1 MLNNE
6 RRVFGAIKE
15 RMNSPD
21 PKFVLNIIELQN
33 VVTSSSGVSPIA
45 YLSNQVA
52 NLQQMVNYDL
62 KQINVN
68 AISNYNL
75 SPIQIYS
82 PLNLSNAALTANG
95 AAIGGS
101 SAISSIGTD
110 ASGQLYVGGARTGLL
125 LTQGGVSSFFVAAD
139 CNATFVGSVSA
150 SNFITTS
157 DIKKKTA
164 ITKITDYET
173 ILSSINGVRF
183 EWKDTGV
190 PDIGVIAQDVLP
202 VLPEAVFDTPRGYQ
216 VDYTKLIPVLVEAV
230 KSLQDRVTDLER
242 FKADVLLKG
251 LA

>member
-1 MLNNE
+1 
-6 RRVFGAIKE
+6 
-15 RMNSPD
+15 MNSPD

-33 VVTSSSGVSPIA
+33 VVTSSSGVNPIT

-75 SPIQIYS
+75 SPIQVYS
-82 PLNLSNAALTANG
+82 PINLSNVALTANG
-95 AAIGGS
+95 NAIGGS

-110 ASGQLYVGGARTGLL
+110 ASGQLYIGGAHTGLL

-139 CNATFVGSVSA
+139 CNATFIGSVSA

-157 DIKKKTA
+157 DIRKKTS

-183 EWKDTGV
+183 EWKENYQS
-190 PDIGVIAQDVLP
+190 DIGLIAQELLP

-216 VDYTKLIPVLVEAV
+216 VDYTKVIPVLVEAV